1 MRIYICDY
9 ESHAGKW
16 IYQGYQKAWSSLGYK
31 VVKCDPG
38 TGPPNPEPNEKY
50 MVMVTDYD
58 ISDRNINILENS
70 HKSFL
75 FVQPSRFPEPWAGHP
90 NFTSQQAP
98 QTSKKINQMDNVYPW
113 TFANTSGSD
122 FYPLWDRK
130 INTIP
135 LAFDSISYNPT
146 EVDKYKQ
153 FDISFVGGWA
163 DNGFD
168 EKRKIMIQTFSAF
181 KDSGLRC
188 GFFINKNLT
197 HQQECDLLANSKM
210 TINIHDAYQRALGTD
225 TNERTFKSLG
235 LNGLMISDTIK
246 QLNDLFPNV
255 RTTLKPFEMVKLAK
269 EILTLPDSEIVNIK
283 ETNRENILKNHCYIN
298 RVQTFLD
305 L

>member
-1 MRIYICDY
+1 M
-9 ESHAGKW
+9 
-16 IYQGYQKAWSSLGYK
+16 
-31 VVKCDPG
+31 
-38 TGPPNPEPNEKY
+38 
-50 MVMVTDYD
+50 
-58 ISDRNINILENS
+58 
-70 HKSFL
+70 
-75 FVQPSRFPEPWAGHP
+75 
-90 NFTSQQAP
+90 
-98 QTSKKINQMDNVYPW
+98 
-113 TFANTSGSD
+113 
-122 FYPLWDRK
+122 
-130 INTIP
+130 
-135 LAFDSISYNPT
+135 AFDSISYNPT

-283 ETNRENILKNHCYIN
+283 ETNRENILKNHCYTN
-298 RVQTFLD
+298 RVKSLLD